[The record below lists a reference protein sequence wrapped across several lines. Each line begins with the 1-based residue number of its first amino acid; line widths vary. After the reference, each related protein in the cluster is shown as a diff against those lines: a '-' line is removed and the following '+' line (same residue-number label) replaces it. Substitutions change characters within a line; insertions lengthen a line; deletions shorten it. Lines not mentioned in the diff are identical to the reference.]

1 MKTRN
6 QFYQD
11 IIKGFDVSTINL
23 KSLKRVELI
32 ELAYALDWNGSWDV
46 DEEGQKPITKNELI
60 ESINNL
66 ISYL

>member
-11 IIKGFDVSTINL
+11 ISKGFDVSTINL